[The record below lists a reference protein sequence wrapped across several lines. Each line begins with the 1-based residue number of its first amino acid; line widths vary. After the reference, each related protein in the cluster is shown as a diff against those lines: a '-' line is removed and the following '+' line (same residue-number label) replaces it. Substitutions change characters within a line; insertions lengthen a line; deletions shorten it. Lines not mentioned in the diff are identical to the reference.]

1 MKILLV
7 FVLMLVNIFTFF
19 SVPAQASS
27 DEIIYARILTNNV
40 CFYSAP
46 SDSSALF
53 YIPNSYFVQLLD
65 NAGENYYT
73 ARYSDLFG
81 YVKKSE
87 VTPVVGTP
95 ITPYAEKLSFR
106 VISLNGLELRSVPR
120 SSSPFEIVDNVPY
133 LETDLVYYGQMAG
146 DSLVPECTNIWYYC
160 KYLDGTTSSMGYL
173 YSLFCD
179 KLTTIP
185 TNTEVMEVRT
195 EPIFVEE
202 ENSGT
207 TSTLNFSSPTQI
219 LIVVAVCLP
228 CLLIIYLLF
237 KPTRIAKKESE
248 ANVKTKKIKRLKR
261 SDYYELDD

>member
-1 MKILLV
+1 MKILIILAIIFANV
-7 FVLMLVNIFTFF
+7 FSF
-19 SVPAQASS
+19 SFSLPAKAQS
-27 DEIIYARILTNNV
+27 DEIIYARITTNNV

-46 SDSSALF
+46 NDTSKLF

-65 NAGENYYT
+65 NAGDHFYS
-73 ARYSDLFG
+73 ARYSDLYG

-87 VTPVVGTP
+87 VTPVLGTP

-106 VISLNGLELRSVPR
+106 VISLNGLELRSVP
-120 SSSPFEIVDNVPY
+120 SNSSPFEIIDNVPY
-133 LETDLVYYGQMAG
+133 LETDLVYYGSIDG
-146 DSLVPECTNIWYYC
+146 DTMVPECTNIWYYC
-160 KYLDGTTSSMGYL
+160 KYLNVTTSKLGYL

-185 TNTEVMEVRT
+185 TNTEVLEIRT

-202 ENSGT
+202 ENTGSP
-207 TSTLNFSSPTQI
+207 STLNFSSPTQI

-237 KPTRIAKKESE
+237 KPARILSKETNAE
-248 ANVKTKKIKRLKR
+248 KPKKIKRLKK